1 MFRQHG
7 RSADTS
13 IVHIILY
20 MPLIFFV
27 YQTLSWKL
35 YTIINVCA
43 NNFGRWLW
51 CRYLLKI
58 ILQFNLSGAE
68 TPNCQRTGIVG
79 RCILECQLAKKV
91 HLIEGKINTCCYCV
105 PLSRNSQFHFPSPT
119 SGFFSFVGRGA
130 PTTLPSHVKNTHTLP
145 LLMIYFSCE
154 KK

>member
-79 RCILECQLAKKV
+79 RYILEYQLAKKV
-91 HLIEGKINTCCYCV
+91 HLIEGKINTCCYCAPATLTKFLV
-105 PLSRNSQFHFPSPT
+105 SFSLTHLWFLLICRKRSPHHP
-119 SGFFSFVGRGA
+119 A
-130 PTTLPSHVKNTHTLP
+130 QP
-145 LLMIYFSCE
+145 CE
-154 KK
+154 KHAHIAAAHDLFFM